1 MEISR
6 LVFLYAA
13 EEKSI
18 SKGAAKAHMS
28 QQCAS
33 RHLQNLE
40 KEFGTPLF
48 LRRPAL
54 SLTESGQ
61 VLIDSLKQMWILEEK
76 TKSNIEEIAKEKSGQ
91 LRLGCNGARAKLFL
105 PDILNQYYAL
115 YPKVKLAFHFDDT
128 GALIKKLKNGD
139 LDLVLGVNYH
149 AESQLEITPLFS
161 DKIFFLVT
169 EELYKKILSDQPD
182 KTSLSFKEVSQFS
195 LARNLPES
203 TLTALIE
210 RKAAMLNVELKTL
223 YTLSDYSLQIE
234 LCGRGNCGA
243 FCPESLLPLVEIYN
257 SQHAV
262 QLHIYP
268 IADLP
273 DTIHIDLI
281 RNASTVIPQYE
292 KAFIQL
298 LKKGLAKV

>member
-40 KEFGTPLF
+40 KEFG
-48 LRRPAL
+48 RPAL

-169 EELYKKILSDQPD
+169 RKSAN
-182 KTSLSFKEVSQFS
+182 SLWPGTC
-195 LARNLPES
+195 L
-203 TLTALIE
+203 
-210 RKAAMLNVELKTL
+210 KA
-223 YTLSDYSLQIE
+223 
-234 LCGRGNCGA
+234 
-243 FCPESLLPLVEIYN
+243 P
-257 SQHAV
+257 
-262 QLHIYP
+262 
-268 IADLP
+268 
-273 DTIHIDLI
+273 
-281 RNASTVIPQYE
+281 
-292 KAFIQL
+292 
-298 LKKGLAKV
+298 